1 MNEEDFSKYTYPQD
15 LQYRQAD
22 QAKRKPAKAI
32 YSNMPGALGNSVGQ
46 ECSYSAK
53 DQPVK
58 QNEGNNKFIPIKLG

>member
-22 QAKRKPAKAI
+22 QAKRKPAQTI
-32 YSNMPGALGNSVGQ
+32 YSNMPGAPGNSVGQ
-46 ECSYSAK
+46 ERSDSAK

-58 QNEGNNKFIPIKLG
+58 QNEGNNEFISIKQG